1 MTRLT
6 YLQNRTVYYS
16 LFVAALLGIAP
27 DEIYGKVAP
36 IFFTGEDEAL
46 ERLVK
51 SEELNQLRST
61 AMLELYQNYI
71 VSFCEDPNTFGRRKS
86 EMEAIKLKYHVLSI
100 IEELQRSP
108 TASLVATLCENY
120 DKNMSV
126 AYAIAL
132 YCSNPRAKTAYTTA
146 LKKALRDADGLDAC
160 IALLYLEQGRKEWL
174 EALSRNETAQFYPDV
189 REIVEQHYR
198 VLA

>member
-6 YLQNRTVYYS
+6 YLQNRTVYYT
-16 LFVAALLGIAP
+16 LFVAALLDRAP
-27 DEIYGKVAP
+27 DEVYRSVAP
-36 IFFTGEDEAL
+36 IFFTGEDETL
-46 ERLVK
+46 ERLMK
-51 SEELNQLRST
+51 SEELRQLRST

-100 IEELQRSP
+100 IEELKRSP
-108 TASLVATLCENY
+108 TANPLAALCENY
-120 DKNMSV
+120 DKNMSA

-160 IALLYLEQGRKEWL
+160 IALLYLEQGKKEWL
-174 EALSRNETAQFYPDV
+174 EALGRNETVQFYPDV
-189 REIVEQHYR
+189 REILEDHYR
-198 VLA
+198 VVS